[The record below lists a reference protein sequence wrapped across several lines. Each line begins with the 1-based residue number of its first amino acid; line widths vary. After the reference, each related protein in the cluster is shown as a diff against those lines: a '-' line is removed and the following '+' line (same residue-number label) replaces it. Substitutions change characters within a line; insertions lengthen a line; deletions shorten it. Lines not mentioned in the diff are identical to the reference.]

1 MSEPPH
7 EFQEEPAVFDE
18 ADEAELRLIMAEMD
32 AGQFITNEAMMRWI
46 ASWGTEN
53 PLPPPEYGE

>member
-7 EFQEEPAVFDE
+7 EFQEQPAVFDDV
-18 ADEAELRLIMAEMD
+18 DEAELRRRMADMD
-32 AGQFITNEAMMRWI
+32 AGNFITNEAMMRWI

-53 PLPPPEYGE
+53 PLPPPECGE

>member
-7 EFQEEPAVFDE
+7 EFQEEPAVFDDL
-18 ADEAELRLIMAEMD
+18 DEAELHRRMADMD
-32 AGQFITNEAMMRWI
+32 AGKFITNEAMMRWI

-53 PLPPPEYGE
+53 LLPPPECGE